1 MKKST
6 SAWLSAAKD
15 DLLLIEQIYQNEA
28 LTHLAAFH
36 AQQAIE
42 KSFKAVLE
50 EFDDVV
56 PRVHSLEHLL
66 PRIQA
71 HFEFSANFDLLED
84 LDKLYIDARY
94 PGDLGLLPQGKPQLE
109 DAAAF
114 KEVAEGIFKAIEK
127 KLILREKISGWVV
140 EQKRHIQDD

>member
-6 SAWLSAAKD
+6 SAWLSAARD

-42 KSFKAVLE
+42 KVFKAVLE
-50 EFDDVV
+50 EFGDVV

-66 PRIQA
+66 PRVKA

-94 PGDLGLLPQGKPQLE
+94 PGDLGLLPHGKPELQ

-114 KEVAEGIFKAIEK
+114 MEVANDIYQALEK
-127 KLILREKISGWVV
+127 KLILE
-140 EQKRHIQDD
+140 